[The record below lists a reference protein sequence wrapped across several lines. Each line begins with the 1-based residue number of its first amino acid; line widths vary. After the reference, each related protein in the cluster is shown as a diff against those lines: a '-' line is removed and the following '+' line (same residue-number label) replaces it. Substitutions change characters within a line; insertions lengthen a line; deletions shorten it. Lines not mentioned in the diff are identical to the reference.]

1 MTGLTFVKHYT
12 DPQRA
17 RDAAAHWA
25 WLAELDCGIRVPD
38 LLAVEEHKLVF
49 EYLGHQQPGSADLGD
64 LAQALGQLHAAAYTA
79 ELGMAILNRPHR
91 VSPHLT
97 IQDFVSPRRE
107 LLSRTGLAV
116 ASSPAAFYKDA
127 NIRNFLLID
136 GGVAIVDFDDL
147 TLAPFG
153 YDLAKLVVST
163 AMTNGRLDPRAIDDA
178 LAAYNAQTANFS
190 DKTACQLDQ
199 LQLYAELHHQLT
211 ARYLHRNGYR
221 YAWPDVRPWPEPEG
235 TA

>member
-1 MTGLTFVKHYT
+1 MTGMTFVKHYT

-17 RDAAAHWA
+17 RGATAHWA
-25 WLAELDCGIRVPD
+25 WLAELECGIRLPE
-38 LLAVEEHKLVF
+38 LLAVEEHKLTF
-49 EYLGHQQPGSADLGD
+49 EYLGHQQPGPADLVD
-64 LAQALGQLHAAAYTA
+64 LAQALGQLHAAAFIA
-79 ELGMAILNRPHR
+79 ELGTAVLNRPHR

-107 LLSRTGLAV
+107 LLSRAPLSV

-127 NIRNFLLID
+127 NIRNFLLTD
-136 GGVAIVDFDDL
+136 RGVAIVDFDDL

-178 LAAYNAQTANFS
+178 LAAYNTETANSS
-190 DKTACQLDQ
+190 DRTTCQLDQ

-211 ARYLHRNGYR
+211 ARYLRRNGYR
-221 YAWPDVRPWPEPEG
+221 YAWPDVRPWPEPE
-235 TA
+235 APA